1 MDGGRPLPLFVLPM
15 TLMPGEVTQ
24 LRVFEP
30 RYKQMLDTCILDE
43 RPFGLILN
51 DPFQPVRG
59 WDGPRTTGTLAYIE
73 HHEEAGSNHMLVV
86 RGGERFDVVEVIE
99 PALPPFSDPA
109 VSDLVGEDGFFPD
122 QEALMARADELG
134 RADLPLHISASVR
147 IRPSFDPDEGA
158 STTVFNLVRSTMTAI
173 AGAMGIDE
181 ETVGPWVQ
189 SRIEEVE
196 ASGPNGVFLAASM
209 VLPDLESRQLVLASA
224 TLQEAVAE
232 FEIGLRD
239 LRRDLGLEE
248 E

>member
-1 MDGGRPLPLFVLPM
+1 MDVDRPLPLFVLPM

-43 RPFGLILN
+43 RPFGFILN

-122 QEALMARADELG
+122 QEALMARAEELG
-134 RADLPLHISASVR
+134 RADLPLHISAHVHLRS
-147 IRPSFDPDEGA
+147 PFSPDETA
-158 STTVFNLVRSTMTAI
+158 STTVLEVLRSTMTSI

-181 ETVGPWVQ
+181 ETADPWVQ
-189 SRIEEVE
+189 SRINDVE
-196 ASGPNGVFLAASM
+196 AAGPDGIFLAAAM
-209 VLPDLESRQLVLASA
+209 VLPDLESRQNVLSSS
-224 TLQEAVAE
+224 TLAEAVDE
-232 FEIGLRD
+232 WQLGLAD

>member
-1 MDGGRPLPLFVLPM
+1 MDDERSLPLFVLPM

-43 RPFGLILN
+43 QPFGLVLN

-59 WDGPRTTGTLAYIE
+59 WDGPRTTGTLAHIE
-73 HHEEAGSNHMLVV
+73 AHEEAGSNHMLVV
-86 RGGERFDVVEVIE
+86 RGGQRFDVEEVIE

-109 VSDLVGEDGFFPD
+109 VSDMVGDDGFFPD
-122 QEALMARADELG
+122 QEALMDRAEALG
-134 RADLPLHISASVR
+134 RSDLPLHISARVR
-147 IRPSFDPDEGA
+147 LRPSFEADEAAMA
-158 STTVFNLVRSTMTAI
+158 SVRDLVRTTMTGI

-181 ETVGPWVQ
+181 DTAGPWVQ

-196 ASGPNGVFLAASM
+196 TSGPDGVFLAASM
-209 VLPDLESRQLVLASA
+209 ALPDLESRQLVLASA

>member
-1 MDGGRPLPLFVLPM
+1 MDDDRPLPLFVLPM

-43 RPFGLILN
+43 RPFGLVLN

-59 WDGPRTTGTLAYIE
+59 WDGPRTTGTLAHIE

-109 VSDLVGEDGFFPD
+109 VSDLIGEDGFFPD
-122 QEALMARADELG
+122 QEALLARADQLG
-134 RADLPLHISASVR
+134 RADLPLHISAQIHLRS
-147 IRPSFDPDEGA
+147 PLPPDETA
-158 STTVFNLVRSTMTAI
+158 STTVLDVLRSTMTAI

-181 ETVGPWVQ
+181 ATAEPWVQ
-189 SRIEEVE
+189 SRINDVE
-196 ASGPNGVFLAASM
+196 AAGPDGVFLAAAM
-209 VLPDLESRQLVLASA
+209 VLPDLESRQNVLSSS
-224 TLQEAVAE
+224 TLAEAVSE
-232 FEIGLRD
+232 WQLGLVD

>member
-1 MDGGRPLPLFVLPM
+1 MDDGRPLPLFVLPM

-43 RPFGLILN
+43 RPFGLVLN

-59 WDGPRTTGTLAYIE
+59 WDGPRVTGTLAYIE

-147 IRPSFDPDEGA
+147 IRPSFEPDEG
-158 STTVFNLVRSTMTAI
+158 SLHD
-173 AGAMGIDE
+173 G
-181 ETVGPWVQ
+181 VQ
-189 SRIEEVE
+189 PR
-196 ASGPNGVFLAASM
+196 AQHNDRHCRCDGH
-209 VLPDLESRQLVLASA
+209 R
-224 TLQEAVAE
+224 
-232 FEIGLRD
+232 
-239 LRRDLGLEE
+239 
-248 E
+248 